1 MPTGIPSEFRRNFRR
16 TPSDKS
22 VDLNALSGRGVLNLG
37 EGVDLRENEFLEREG
52 VREREG
58 EGRERK

>member
-1 MPTGIPSEFRRNFRR
+1 MRAVGP
-16 TPSDKS
+16 
-22 VDLNALSGRGVLNLG
+22 RGFKFG
-37 EGVDLRENEFLEREG
+37 GGVDLRENEFLEREG